1 MNHQHHLLCPFGGT
15 PLDVFAADD
24 LGDCV
29 KCKEIEG
36 IALWLLQQVEASR
49 TSWEQTIRA
58 HARREAF
65 LLALDAVADRDF
77 MHCATCPDADEQ
89 PELCPCGC
97 PLCAEAKIIISV
109 QESVRKLAS

>member
-1 MNHQHHLLCPFGGT
+1 MNHQHHPLCPFGRT
-15 PLDVFAADD
+15 PLDVFVSDD
-24 LGDCV
+24 LGNCR
-29 KCKEIEG
+29 KCAEIES
-36 IALWLLQQVEASR
+36 IAKWVVQQFVASR
-49 TSWEQTIRA
+49 TSWDETIRA